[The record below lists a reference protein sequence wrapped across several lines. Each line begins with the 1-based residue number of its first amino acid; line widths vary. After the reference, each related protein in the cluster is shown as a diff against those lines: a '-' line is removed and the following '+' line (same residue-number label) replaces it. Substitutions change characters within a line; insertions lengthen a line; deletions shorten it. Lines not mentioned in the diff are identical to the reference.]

1 MYKWPQGRVIRTIC
15 LILALVVAA
24 DLGYTG
30 AFSKIKA
37 ALDSNAHDAYVRGL
51 VYGIGFAVLAAAALV
66 TGLVAAGFHK
76 RAVDFL
82 IEVEQE
88 MVKVE
93 WPQGGALVKST
104 VIIAVSM
111 AILAGL
117 IFGIDGIERW
127 LLYDFIFENIGK
139 RM

>member
-30 AFSKIKA
+30 AYSKIVAANDSAQTVGHLRQMVLGGIFAAASLA
-37 ALDSNAHDAYVRGL
+37 ALIGGL
-51 VYGIGFAVLAAAALV
+51 I
-66 TGLVAAGFHK
+66 AAGFHPK
-76 RAVDFL
+76 TVDFL

-93 WPQGGALVKST
+93 WPKPNTLIRST
-104 VIIAVSM
+104 VVIAVAM
-111 AILAGL
+111 CLLAAIILGVDA
-117 IFGIDGIERW
+117 INHW
-127 LLYDFIFENIGK
+127 LLFKVIFSMGDK
-139 RM
+139 L

>member
-30 AFSKIKA
+30 AYAKWAAANDAAQTDGHLRQLILAGIFAAASLA
-37 ALDSNAHDAYVRGL
+37 ALIAGL
-51 VYGIGFAVLAAAALV
+51 I
-66 TGLVAAGFHK
+66 AAGFHPK
-76 RAVDFL
+76 SVDFL

-93 WPQGGALVKST
+93 WPKPNTLVRST
-104 VIIAVSM
+104 VVIAIAMCALAAIILGVD
-111 AILAGL
+111 AINH
-117 IFGIDGIERW
+117 W
-127 LLYDFIFENIGK
+127 LLFDVIFKMGE
-139 RM
+139 RL

>member
-30 AFSKIKA
+30 AYSKIYTFLSDRDAQGAVRQLILGVIFSVA
-37 ALDSNAHDAYVRGL
+37 AL
-51 VYGIGFAVLAAAALV
+51 AALIG
-66 TGLVAAGFHK
+66 GLIAAGFHHTS
-76 RAVDFL
+76 VQFL

-93 WPQGGALVKST
+93 WPKPDTLVRST
-104 VIIAVSM
+104 LVIAVAV
-111 AILAGL
+111 AILGC
-117 IFGIDGIERW
+117 II
-127 LLYDFIFENIGK
+127 LLSDFLLLKLLKTLLSLGDK
-139 RM
+139 L

>member
-30 AFSKIKA
+30 AYANIVTSMDPSQQEGH
-37 ALDSNAHDAYVRGL
+37 LR
-51 VYGIGFAVLAAAALV
+51 ALV
-66 TGLVAAGFHK
+66 LGIVFVAASLTALIGGLVAAGFHP

-88 MVKVE
+88 MVRVE
-93 WPQGGALVKST
+93 WPQANALVRST
-104 VIIAVSM
+104 VVIAIAMCVL
-111 AILAGL
+111 AAVILGVDAL
-117 IFGIDGIERW
+117 NHW
-127 LLYDFIFENIGK
+127 LLFKVIFSMGDK
-139 RM
+139 L